1 MKETERDIYYNSCIH
16 WSDSNYY
23 NGKEINI
30 YLIDRRFITNLNT
43 IVDYFENNDCY
54 ISDCQDEYYLII
66 KINKYFNK
74 EEIFK
79 DLLVNELIMSLY
91 DFVIIYKPI
100 IKY

>member
-16 WSDSNYY
+16 WSGSNYY
-23 NGKEINI
+23 NGKEINT
-30 YLIDRRFITNLNT
+30 YLINKRFITNLNT

-66 KINKYFNK
+66 KTNKYFNK